1 MSDGVGTWVAIIFM
15 ALVMVPAQLA
25 VVYILFRFAIPAML
39 KSGWQQQ
46 RSPMAKRLFVA
57 VMIAVAV
64 AEVAL
69 VVWIG

>member
-1 MSDGVGTWVAIIFM
+1 MLQGFGSWVAITFM
-15 ALVMVPAQLA
+15 ALVMIPAELA
-25 VVYILFRFAIPAML
+25 VIYILFRFALPAIL

-57 VMIAVAV
+57 VMIVVVV